1 MFENIPYI
9 MLLATGA
16 SFVQRTT
23 GFGFGIFIMTL
34 LPFLMPSY
42 GEATALSGLL
52 ALTTSSV
59 IVARMWKYISWKRL
73 LPILVTFVLISTAA
87 ICILDRIEGRMMR
100 MILGT
105 ILIFISLYFSFF
117 KDRIKRMIR
126 PGLPFQIGAGALSG
140 IMGGLF
146 GMQGPPAVL
155 YFITSEPDKE
165 HYMAMTQMYFV
176 IGNTMMTIVRGC
188 NGFITPA
195 VGRCYLF
202 SLGAIAVGMLLGN
215 WAFRHIP
222 NRIFTYIVYA
232 YIGVSGLII
241 LITT

>member
-1 MFENIPYI
+1 
-9 MLLATGA
+9 
-16 SFVQRTT
+16 
-23 GFGFGIFIMTL
+23 
-34 LPFLMPSY
+34 
-42 GEATALSGLL
+42 
-52 ALTTSSV
+52 
-59 IVARMWKYISWKRL
+59 
-73 LPILVTFVLISTAA
+73 
-87 ICILDRIEGRMMR
+87 
-100 MILGT
+100 
-105 ILIFISLYFSFF
+105 
-117 KDRIKRMIR
+117 MIR

-232 YIGVSGLII
+232 YIGVSGIII